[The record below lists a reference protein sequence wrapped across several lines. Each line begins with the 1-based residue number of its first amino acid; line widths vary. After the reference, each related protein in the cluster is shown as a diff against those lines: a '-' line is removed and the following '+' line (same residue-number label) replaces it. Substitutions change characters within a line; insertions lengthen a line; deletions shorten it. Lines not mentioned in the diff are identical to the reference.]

1 MREYIKYEFAQI
13 PNNFLNEKLKL
24 TCKNV
29 TVLYQFMP
37 MMAKMPTF

>member
-1 MREYIKYEFAQI
+1 MNLHKFQI
-13 PNNFLNEKLKL
+13 IFFNFLNEKLKL